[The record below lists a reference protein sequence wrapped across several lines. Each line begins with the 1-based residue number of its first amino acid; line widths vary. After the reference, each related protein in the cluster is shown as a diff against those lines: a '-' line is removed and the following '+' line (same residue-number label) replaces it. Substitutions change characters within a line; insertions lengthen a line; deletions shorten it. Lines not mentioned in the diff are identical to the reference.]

1 MQQTD
6 LFGQP
11 QEAAP
16 EQVHPALVLQEHPAE
31 GYRSRTLINAQQAD
45 LTVAFAVDFDT
56 AGERLTKSAAAGRYV
71 AVAHATPVSAAVN
84 ALCDA
89 LKRLPG
95 PAVLNVAGNGLYTFQ
110 AKLGMGQSDVNAWL
124 LEVLGGVHQV
134 HKIGRIRSGG
144 QTGADT
150 AGLVAALALGIPA
163 LGLYPKGF
171 LRRNTAGKDF
181 TSSASDLERELRDAA
196 AQLQRSA
203 AT

>member
-1 MQQTD
+1 MQQAD
-6 LFGQP
+6 LFGQA

-16 EQVHPALVLQEHPAE
+16 EQVYPALVLQEHPAE

-71 AVAHATPVSAAVN
+71 AIAHATPVSDAVK
-84 ALCDA
+84 ALCDV

-110 AKLGMGQSDVNAWL
+110 KKLGLGQAEVNAWVHSM
-124 LEVLGGVHQV
+124 LERVHRSTPLA
-134 HKIGRIRSGG
+134 RIRSGG

-150 AGLVAALALGIPA
+150 AGLVSALALQVPA

-171 LRRNTAGKDF
+171 LRRDTRQQDYC
-181 TSSASDLERELRDAA
+181 SSAQAIEQELRGAA
-196 AQLQRSA
+196 LLLAKSA
-203 AT
+203 